1 MGISNREVLVTC
13 SWVLEA
19 KCYISAMPQE
29 PLFPMYPRLFGVDV
43 LCVGSEK

>member
-1 MGISNREVLVTC
+1 MEINNREVLVTF

-19 KCYISAMPQE
+19 KCYISVLPQE
-29 PLFPMYPRLFGVDV
+29 PLFPMYPILLDLYV